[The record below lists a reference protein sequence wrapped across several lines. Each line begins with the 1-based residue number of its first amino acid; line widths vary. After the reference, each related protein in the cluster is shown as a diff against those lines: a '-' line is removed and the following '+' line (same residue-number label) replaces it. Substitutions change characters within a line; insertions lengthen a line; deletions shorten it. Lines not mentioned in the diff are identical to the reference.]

1 MRKDLIFVVDDN
13 KMNIQLLESILL
25 KENYQVIS
33 TLDSQKAYEIAA
45 EKKPDLI
52 LLDIMMPRMDGFEV
66 CKLLKAREATKYIP
80 IIFLTARNDE
90 EGIKA
95 GFKLGAADYVTRPFN
110 RVELLAR
117 IETHLRL
124 KHTHE
129 RLLELERQSSILA
142 MAVTANHEIN
152 QPLTVLS
159 GNLFLLKDSL
169 TGQQLTEQ
177 QLKYMERME
186 RAITRIKNIL
196 EKYRRTDNI
205 HFQNYSE
212 NTKMVVFEE

>member
-1 MRKDLIFVVDDN
+1 MKKDLIFVVDDN
-13 KMNIQLLESILL
+13 RMNIQLLNSILS
-25 KENYQVIS
+25 KENYQVIA
-33 TLDSQKAYEIAA
+33 TLDSEKAYEIAA
-45 EKKPDLI
+45 KEQPDLI
-52 LLDIMMPRMDGFEV
+52 LLDIMMPKMDGFEV
-66 CKLLKAREATKYIP
+66 CKLLKARKATKYIP

-90 EGIKA
+90 EGVQK

-110 RVELLAR
+110 RAELLAR

-159 GNLFLLKDSL
+159 GNLFLLKESL
-169 TGQQLTEQ
+169 SGAQLSEQ
-177 QLKYMERME
+177 QIKYMQRME
-186 RAITRIKNIL
+186 RAILRIKNIL
-196 EKYRRTDNI
+196 EKYRNADTI

>member
-1 MRKDLIFVVDDN
+1 MKKDLIFVIDDN
-13 KMNIQLLESILL
+13 RMNIQLLNSILS
-25 KENYQVIS
+25 KENYNVIS
-33 TLDSQKAYEIAA
+33 TLDSEKAYDIAVK
-45 EKKPDLI
+45 EKPDLI
-52 LLDIMMPRMDGFEV
+52 LLDIMMPKLDGFEV
-66 CKLLKAREATKYIP
+66 CKILKSRRETKYIP

-90 EGIKA
+90 EGVQK

-110 RVELLAR
+110 RAELLAR
-117 IETHLRL
+117 IETHLSL
-124 KHTHE
+124 KHNQE

-159 GNLFLLKDSL
+159 GNLFLLKESMSGHDL
-169 TGQQLTEQ
+169 TDQ

-186 RAITRIKNIL
+186 RAINKIKNIL
-196 EKYRRTDNI
+196 EKYRNADTI
-205 HFQNYSE
+205 HFQDYAE

>member
-1 MRKDLIFVVDDN
+1 MQKDLIFVIDDN
-13 KMNIQLLESILL
+13 RMNIQLLNSILS
-25 KENYQVIS
+25 KENYNVIS
-33 TLDSQKAYEIAA
+33 TLDSEKAYDIAVK
-45 EKKPDLI
+45 EKPDLI
-52 LLDIMMPRMDGFEV
+52 LLDIMMPKLDGFEV
-66 CKLLKAREATKYIP
+66 CKILKSRRETKYIP

-90 EGIKA
+90 EGVQK

-110 RVELLAR
+110 RAELLAR
-117 IETHLRL
+117 IETHLSL
-124 KHTHE
+124 KHNQE

-159 GNLFLLKDSL
+159 GNLFLLKESMSGHDL
-169 TGQQLTEQ
+169 TDQ

-186 RAITRIKNIL
+186 RAINKIKNIL
-196 EKYRRTDNI
+196 EKYRNADTI
-205 HFQNYSE
+205 HFQDYAE

>member
-1 MRKDLIFVVDDN
+1 MKKDLIFVIDDN
-13 KMNIQLLESILL
+13 RMNIQLLNSILS
-25 KENYQVIS
+25 KENYNVIS
-33 TLDSQKAYEIAA
+33 TLDSEKAYDIAVK
-45 EKKPDLI
+45 EKPDLI
-52 LLDIMMPRMDGFEV
+52 LLDIMMPKLDGFEV
-66 CKLLKAREATKYIP
+66 CKILKSRQETKYIP

-90 EGIKA
+90 EGVQK

-110 RVELLAR
+110 RAELLAR
-117 IETHLRL
+117 IETHLSL
-124 KHTHE
+124 KHNQE

-159 GNLFLLKDSL
+159 GNLFLLKESMSGRD
-169 TGQQLTEQ
+169 LTEQ

-186 RAITRIKNIL
+186 RAINKIKNIL
-196 EKYRRTDNI
+196 EKYRNADTI
-205 HFQNYSE
+205 HFQDYAE

>member
-1 MRKDLIFVVDDN
+1 MQKDLIFIVDDN
-13 KMNIQLLESILL
+13 KMNIQLLNSILA
-25 KENYQVIS
+25 KENYRVIA
-33 TLDSQKAYEIAA
+33 TLDSEKAYDIALR
-45 EKKPDLI
+45 EKPDLI
-52 LLDIMMPRMDGFEV
+52 LLDIMMPKMDGFEV
-66 CKLLKAREATKYIP
+66 CKLFKSRDQTKYIP

-90 EGIKA
+90 EGIQK

-110 RVELLAR
+110 RAELLAR

-124 KHTHE
+124 KHNQE

-159 GNLFLLKDSL
+159 GNLFLLKESMS
-169 TGQQLTEQ
+169 GQQLTDQ

-186 RAITRIKNIL
+186 RAINKIKNIL
-196 EKYRRTDNI
+196 EKYRNADNI
-205 HFQNYSE
+205 HLQNYTE
-212 NTKMVVFEE
+212 NTKMVIFDE

>member
-1 MRKDLIFVVDDN
+1 MKKDLIFVIDDN
-13 KMNIQLLESILL
+13 RMNIQLLNSILI
-25 KENYQVIS
+25 KENYNVIS
-33 TLDSQKAYEIAA
+33 TLDSEKAYDIAVK
-45 EKKPDLI
+45 EKPDLI
-52 LLDIMMPRMDGFEV
+52 LLDIMMPKLDGFEV
-66 CKLLKAREATKYIP
+66 CKILKSRRETKYIP

-90 EGIKA
+90 EGVQK

-110 RVELLAR
+110 RAELLAR
-117 IETHLRL
+117 IETHLSL
-124 KHTHE
+124 KHNQE

-159 GNLFLLKDSL
+159 GNLFLLKESL
-169 TGQQLTEQ
+169 SGRDLTDQ

-186 RAITRIKNIL
+186 RAINKIKNIL
-196 EKYRRTDNI
+196 EKYRNADAI
-205 HFQNYSE
+205 HFQEYAE

>member
-1 MRKDLIFVVDDN
+1 MKKDLIFVVDDN
-13 KMNIQLLESILL
+13 RMNIQLLNSILS
-25 KENYQVIS
+25 KENYKVIA
-33 TLDSQKAYEIAA
+33 TLDSEKAYEIAA
-45 EKKPDLI
+45 KERPDLI
-52 LLDIMMPRMDGFEV
+52 LLDIMMPKLDGFEV
-66 CKLLKAREATKYIP
+66 CKIFKSREETKYIP

-90 EGIKA
+90 EGVQK

-110 RVELLAR
+110 RAELLAR

-159 GNLFLLKDSL
+159 GNLFLLKESL
-169 TGQQLTEQ
+169 NGSQLSEQ
-177 QLKYMERME
+177 QLKYMQRME
-186 RAITRIKNIL
+186 RAILRIKNIL
-196 EKYRRTDNI
+196 EKYRNADTI

>member
-1 MRKDLIFVVDDN
+1 MKKDLIFVIDDN
-13 KMNIQLLESILL
+13 RMNIQLLNSILS
-25 KENYQVIS
+25 KENYNVIS
-33 TLDSQKAYEIAA
+33 TLDSEKAYDIAVK
-45 EKKPDLI
+45 EKPDLI
-52 LLDIMMPRMDGFEV
+52 LLDIMMPKLDGFEV
-66 CKLLKAREATKYIP
+66 CKILKSRQETKYIP

-90 EGIKA
+90 EGVQK

-110 RVELLAR
+110 RAELLAR
-117 IETHLRL
+117 IETHLSL
-124 KHTHE
+124 KHNQE

-159 GNLFLLKDSL
+159 GNLFLLKESMSGHDL
-169 TGQQLTEQ
+169 TDQ

-186 RAITRIKNIL
+186 RAINKIKNIL
-196 EKYRRTDNI
+196 EKYRNADTI
-205 HFQNYSE
+205 HFQDYAE

>member
-1 MRKDLIFVVDDN
+1 MDKNLIFVIDDN
-13 KMNIQLLESILL
+13 KMNIQLLNSVL
-25 KENYQVIS
+25 KKANYDVIS
-33 TLDSQKAYEIAA
+33 TMHGEKAFEIAA
-45 EKKPDLI
+45 REKPDLI

-66 CKLLKAREATKYIP
+66 CQLLKSRKATKYIP

-90 EGIKA
+90 EGILK

-117 IETHLRL
+117 IDTHLRL
-124 KHTHE
+124 KKTHE

-159 GNLFLLKDSL
+159 GNLFLLKESL
-169 TGQQLTEQ
+169 SRNQLTDK
-177 QLKYMERME
+177 QLEYMNRME
-186 RAITRIKNIL
+186 RAILRIKDIL
-196 EKYRRTDNI
+196 IKYRTADSI

-212 NTKMVVFEE
+212 DTKMVVFEE

>member
-90 EGIKA
+90 EGIQA

>member
-1 MRKDLIFVVDDN
+1 MQKDLIFVIDDN
-13 KMNIQLLESILL
+13 RMNIQLLNSILI
-25 KENYQVIS
+25 KENYNVIS
-33 TLDSQKAYEIAA
+33 TLDSEKAYDIAVK
-45 EKKPDLI
+45 EKPDLI
-52 LLDIMMPRMDGFEV
+52 LLDIMMPKLDGFEV
-66 CKLLKAREATKYIP
+66 CKILKSRRETKYIP

-90 EGIKA
+90 EGVQK

-110 RVELLAR
+110 RAELLAR
-117 IETHLRL
+117 IETHLSL
-124 KHTHE
+124 KHNQE

-159 GNLFLLKDSL
+159 GNLFLLKESL
-169 TGQQLTEQ
+169 SGRDLSDQ

-186 RAITRIKNIL
+186 RAINKIKNIL
-196 EKYRRTDNI
+196 EKYRNADAI
-205 HFQNYSE
+205 HFQEYAE